1 MEIKNGLV
9 VSDKPDTYNQ
19 PESYTFFFFFYHTVL
34 WTLKPKLI
42 TEYHNLS
49 KQEY

>member
-19 PESYTFFFFFYHTVL
+19 PESYTFFF
-34 WTLKPKLI
+34 
-42 TEYHNLS
+42 LS
-49 KQEY
+49 YCSMNT